1 MPIPP
6 ATPVSNNEMNNYM
19 KCISVSSSTGTRSQS
34 GAQTQPKV
42 TKHNKNITAD
52 RLRMHCTMLKQ
63 VTFNCNKMLN
73 KIMAV
78 FYTLAL
84 NFKHIPWVVK
94 KKRKRIR
101 EKEVNVPDVFPE
113 LSRKSAIRQK

>member
-42 TKHNKNITAD
+42 TD

-63 VTFNCNKMLN
+63 VTFNCNKTLN

-84 NFKHIPWVVK
+84 NFKHIPWVVE

-101 EKEVNVPDVFPE
+101 E
-113 LSRKSAIRQK
+113 